1 MPPSTKMTEF
11 ETTLMTHVK
20 LRPVLAPMDI
30 EVGSRHGKPRD
41 ILKEAVVLS
50 VI

>member
-1 MPPSTKMTEF
+1 MTEF

-20 LRPVLAPMDI
+20 LRPVLAPI

-41 ILKEAVVLS
+41 TLKEAVVLS

>member
-11 ETTLMTHVK
+11 ETTLMAHVK

-30 EVGSRHGKPRD
+30 EVGSRHGKPVT
-41 ILKEAVVLS
+41 LSSKTVALS